1 MRSIIIGLGNP
12 IVGDDA
18 IGIKVMEHIRDA
30 FSPIKNTEIL
40 ADVSIAGLGLVELIR
55 GYDSVILVDSI
66 QTGKNTVGT
75 VIQLQSEEFSLAL
88 HTSHY
93 HNIDIFT
100 ALEFGNQMYDDVPK
114 EIKIIGIEI
123 INPMEFSD
131 ELSFELQNKFEEIV
145 DQVYQIIIRELKEE
159 ITANIV

>member
-18 IGIKVMEHIRDA
+18 IAIKVMEHIRDT
-30 FSPIKNTEIL
+30 FSPIKNTKIL
-40 ADVSIAGLGLVELIR
+40 ADISLAGLGLVELIR
-55 GYDSVILVDSI
+55 GYESVILVDSI
-66 QTGKNTVGT
+66 QTGKNSVGT
-75 VIQLQSEEFSLAL
+75 VLQLKPEEFSLAL

-114 EIKIIGIEI
+114 DIKIIGIEI

-131 ELSFELQNKFEEIV
+131 DLSFELQNKFEEIV
-145 DQVYQIIIRELKEE
+145 NQVYQIIIQELKEE